1 MDEQFIRYDASEG
14 IATITLDRPAKRNAL
29 TRQMCADIA
38 AAWRRMAAD
47 DSVRVAI
54 ITSSSDVA
62 FTAGADLTDPPTN
75 FPYALPEIGIQLNKP
90 VIAAVA
96 GHVVGAGFTLVMQCD
111 LCVAAENTRFV
122 YPEAKIGAALGLVA
136 GLSARIPYK
145 IAMEAML
152 IGDPL
157 TAQRAYEVGFINR
170 VVPVG
175 QQLATAREMA
185 ATLAGNAPLVMAM
198 LKQFTRETM
207 PTSPVERQY
216 RTRAAMD
223 VVGNSAD
230 MQEGLA
236 AFRDKRK
243 PKFSGK

>member
-1 MDEQFIRYDASEG
+1 
-14 IATITLDRPAKRNAL
+14 
-29 TRQMCADIA
+29 
-38 AAWRRMAAD
+38 
-47 DSVRVAI
+47 
-54 ITSSSDVA
+54 
-62 FTAGADLTDPPTN
+62 
-75 FPYALPEIGIQLNKP
+75 
-90 VIAAVA
+90 
-96 GHVVGAGFTLVMQCD
+96 
-111 LCVAAENTRFV
+111 
-122 YPEAKIGAALGLVA
+122 
-136 GLSARIPYK
+136 
-145 IAMEAML
+145 ML

-175 QQLATAREMA
+175 QQLATARAMA

-207 PTSPVERQY
+207 PASPVERQY

-243 PKFSGK
+243 PTFRGT